1 MNAGFLNERLATWI
15 AHETTTHILVAKLE
29 AELRSVHEAMASL
42 EIENHSLQV
51 TFDLIG
57 NEKSLLLRRLAESD
71 RVIEVARS
79 RNELVTMALTAAQ
92 IERRK
97 LIAEI
102 ATGNAKLELIRST
115 LLAKERQ
122 IRELEQS
129 GSGPSEILL
138 ADTVTF

>member
-29 AELRSVHEAMASL
+29 AQLRSVHEAMASL

-51 TFDLIG
+51 TLDLIG